1 MTPSLRILHC
11 LRAPIGGLFRHV
23 HDLVKGQAELG
34 LQVGVICDSETGGEN
49 AARALARLTDFC
61 TLGVARCP
69 MPRQIRP
76 GDFTAYRRLKRLAA
90 SLDVDVLHGHGAK
103 GGAYARLAYAGKA
116 VVRAYTPHGGSLL
129 LDHHSLSG
137 RAYMRMERVLMPRG
151 NLYLFESAFSAD
163 VFRAEV
169 GTPPGLVRIIPNG
182 VGKAEFEP
190 VTAAADATDL
200 VFIGELRA
208 VKGIDTLLHA
218 VALLHRNGFPA
229 AVTLIGDGPDAAAL
243 RAHVASL
250 SLDAVV
256 RFLPAMPMRQA
267 LTRGKLV
274 VIPSRAESM
283 PYVVLEIAAAGRP
296 MIATNVG
303 GIPEIYGELSH
314 LLVPPGDSPALAE
327 AIRRCLA
334 DPSAS
339 AANAEL
345 LRARIAAG
353 FSVDAMVD
361 GVLGGYQQAL
371 ERTLAPGR
379 AQLARA

>member
-1 MTPSLRILHC
+1 MRVLNILHVF
-11 LRAPIGGLFRHV
+11 RAPLGGLFRHV
-23 HDLVKGQAELG
+23 IDLARGQIERGHRVGIVADSLTGNARSKEVLTALAPMLALG
-34 LQVGVICDSETGGEN
+34 LT
-49 AARALARLTDFC
+49 LT
-61 TLGVARCP
+61 P
-69 MPRQIRP
+69 MPRQLSP
-76 GDFTAYRRLKRLAA
+76 LDLPAAWHVTKRLRKAGA
-90 SLDVDVLHGHGAK
+90 DIIHGHGGK
-103 GGAYARLAYAGKA
+103 GGAYARLALAGKP

-163 VFRAEV
+163 VFRVEI

-218 VALLHRNGFPA
+218 IALLHRNGFPA
-229 AVTLIGDGPDAAAL
+229 TATLIGDGPDAAAL
-243 RAHVASL
+243 RAHAASL
-250 SLDAVV
+250 SLDTAVH
-256 RFLPAMPMRQA
+256 FLPAMPMRQA
-267 LTRGKLV
+267 LMRGKLM

-283 PYVVLEIAAAGRP
+283 PYVVLEVAAAGRP

-303 GIPEIYGELSH
+303 GIPEIYGELSQ

-334 DPSAS
+334 DPAAS
-339 AANAEL
+339 AANAER
-345 LRARIAAG
+345 LRARVAAG

-361 GVLGGYQQAL
+361 GVLGGYEQAL
-371 ERTLAPGR
+371 DRALAPTR
-379 AQLARA
+379 ALLVRA